1 VGDRVTQL
9 RDIHVAVAD
18 QLKVRI
24 ARASEL
30 NIAAFPFSGMPEPRI
45 EVWPD
50 GGEAYIGYYEES
62 DSDTGSARVQLRLMI
77 DLAVADGETAF
88 DIMTD
93 LLAWEGPSSIRAA
106 IMDDRTLGGV
116 VDSAT
121 VSVAT
126 WGVTDDLV
134 ESAQVPIVIFVQK
147 ET

>member
-1 VGDRVTQL
+1 VSQL
-9 RDIHVAVAD
+9 RDIHIAVAD
-18 QLKVRI
+18 RLKSNI

-30 NIAAFPFSGMPEPRI
+30 NIAAFPFSGAPEPRI

-50 GGEAYIGYYEES
+50 GGEAYVGYYDDS
-62 DSDTGSARVQLRLMI
+62 YSDTGTARVQLRLMI

-88 DIMTD
+88 DLMTD

-106 IMDDRTLGGV
+106 FMDERTLGGV

-121 VSVAT
+121 VSVAS
-126 WGVTDDLV
+126 WGVTDDVV